1 MDERKVVCYIAT
13 SLDGYIA
20 DVEETLDWL
29 LHVEM
34 EGDGGYQA
42 FIETVDTV
50 VLGRRTYE
58 WVMKYENGNFPYVD
72 QQSYVVTSRPEASK
86 GQLTFT
92 SEDPANLVKRL
103 KQQAGNTIWP
113 VGGSLLLE
121 RLLQE
126 DLVDEFIISV
136 APLTLGD
143 GIPLFQKTQRRL
155 DFTLESVTKH
165 GQMAQMH
172 YIRRRT

>member
-1 MDERKVVCYIAT
+1 MSERKVVCYIAT

-20 DVEETLDWL
+20 DVDETLDWL
-29 LHVEM
+29 LSVEM
-34 EGDGGYQA
+34 DGDGGYGA
-42 FIETVDTV
+42 FFETVDTI

-58 WVMKYENGNFPYVD
+58 WVMDYEKGNYPYVD
-72 QQSYVVTSRPEASK
+72 QQSYVVTSRPETGT

-92 SEDPANLVKRL
+92 SEDPASLVKRL
-103 KQQAGNTIWP
+103 KQQHGKTIWP

-121 RLLQE
+121 GLLDA
-126 DLVDEFIISV
+126 DLLDEFIISV
-136 APLTLGD
+136 APVTLGD
-143 GIPLFQKTQRRL
+143 GIPLFQKAQRRL

-172 YIRRRT
+172 YKRRRD